1 MASASG
7 KSYIVA
13 DFPPGSTGV
22 PVKAGQLLG
31 YQGVWS
37 GNPLVPG
44 WMHLH
49 FSVVRAA
56 EDGSF
61 LNETVLENTL
71 DPSPYLGIIGNAD
84 SGQANW
90 RPVRCREGTP

>member
-1 MASASG
+1 
-7 KSYIVA
+7 
-13 DFPPGSTGV
+13 
-22 PVKAGQLLG
+22 LLG

-37 GNPLVPG
+37 GHPLKPG
-44 WMHLH
+44 WRYVRTCGMHLH

-56 EDGSF
+56 SDGSF

-71 DPSPYLGIIGNAD
+71 DPSPYLGFVGDAD

-90 RPVRCREGTP
+90 QPMRCWEGEP

>member
-1 MASASG
+1 VLRSTQNLFRN
-7 KSYIVA
+7 SY
-13 DFPPGSTGV
+13 STRV
-22 PVKAGQLLG
+22 PVVAGQLLG

-37 GNPLVPG
+37 GNPLMPG

-56 EDGSF
+56 GDGSF
-61 LNETVLENTL
+61 LNETLLENTL

-90 RPVRCREGTP
+90 EPMSCQDRMP